1 MKKKSKRNVP
11 VVINSLVALVCLILG
26 FFINWLYVVPAVVL
40 MLINWRLLGMKRN

>member
-40 MLINWRLLGMKRN
+40 MLINWRLLGMEK